1 MNVIALTRPAL
12 LRNSALALG
21 MHRLRR
27 RVFRDRLD
35 WDVSVSDGLEV
46 DQYDALSPTYLV
58 GIDRQDV
65 VGCVRLLPTTG
76 RNMLAD
82 TFPVLLDGRA
92 APTNPRIWESSRFCV
107 DTKNVEATAENG
119 LREATFLLFAAMIE
133 WGQQHDLQAIATVTD
148 LRMERILRRAGWGLD
163 RLARSEPPKPSPVC
177 CRSPMML
184 SEQSGRRE
192 GFPDERS
199 TIRQASASPLSG
211 NCHLPR
217 FQRGFQQWIPLH
229 SLLWSRDAL
238 QRQCLSRWQRSCGRR
253 AHSSRF

>member
-12 LRNSALALG
+12 LRNSELTLG

-27 RVFRDRLD
+27 RVFRDRLE
-35 WDVSVSDGLEV
+35 WEVSVSDGLEV
-46 DQYDALSPTYLV
+46 DQYDALSPTYLL

-76 RNMLAD
+76 RNMPAD

-92 APTNPRIWESSRFCV
+92 APTSNRIWESSRFCV
-107 DTKNVEATAENG
+107 DTKNVQATAENG

-163 RLARSEPPKPSPVC
+163 RLGEPRQIGATKAVAGLLPVT
-177 CRSPMML
+177 
-184 SEQSGRRE
+184 
-192 GFPDERS
+192 DEALGA
-199 TIRQASASPLSG
+199 IRAAGNISRPLIDTPASLA
-211 NCHLPR
+211 
-217 FQRGFQQWIPLH
+217 F
-229 SLLWSRDAL
+229 A
-238 QRQCLSRWQRSCGRR
+238 
-253 AHSSRF
+253 A